1 MALTMAGSEAV
12 SKVTDMAVE
21 VTETAVVSQAV
32 ARIAVVE
39 VGAGQQVAAMAM
51 MEPPARLPAAEQG
64 VTEDTADPVVE
75 VLAEAVMAAQAVAG
89 LERQDQ
95 LAVRRPTEATLT
107 VRAAVQA
114 EPPVQ

>member
-1 MALTMAGSEAV
+1 MVEAGAV
-12 SKVTDMAVE
+12 LRVA
-21 VTETAVVSQAV
+21 AV
-32 ARIAVVE
+32 AMLGR
-39 VGAGQQVAAMAM
+39 
-51 MEPPARLPAAEQG
+51 PARSPAAEQG
-64 VTEDTADPVVE
+64 VTEDTADPVAE

-95 LAVRRPTEATLT
+95 LAVRRPTEATFT